1 MRKARMDFRTV
12 AGDESD
18 ASGLFD
24 TGHTPYQEY
33 LTALSQVKGGLGAA
47 PQVPRVCRCPSKACR
62 PFAQALPCP
71 ARMRSPLR
79 RQLVGLSALRACWR
93 R

>member
-47 PQVPRVCRCPSKACR
+47 PQVPRASRLSLPIERLPAFR
-62 PFAQALPCP
+62 PALPCLP
-71 ARMRSPLR
+71 CGHAPSAIGP
-79 RQLVGLSALRACWR
+79 RQNW
-93 R
+93 

>member
-47 PQVPRVCRCPSKACR
+47 PQVPKASR
-62 PFAQALPCP
+62 LSLPIEP
-71 ARMRSPLR
+71 P
-79 RQLVGLSALRACWR
+79 VGLSPSAALPALRAMMRLR
-93 R
+93 RLAQGGTGRPG

>member
-47 PQVPRVCRCPSKACR
+47 PQVPFASRLSLPIEPTACR
-62 PFAQALPCP
+62 PFAQRCP
-71 ARMRSPLR
+71 ACPAGMRLR
-79 RQLVGLSALRACWR
+79 RLAQGGTGRSG
-93 R
+93 

>member
-1 MRKARMDFRTV
+1 MDFRTV

-47 PQVPRVCRCPSKACR
+47 PQVPRASRLSLPIERPSAFR
-62 PFAQALPCP
+62 PALPCLP
-71 ARMRSPLR
+71 QGMRLR
-79 RQLVGLSALRACWR
+79 RLAQGGTGR
-93 R
+93 